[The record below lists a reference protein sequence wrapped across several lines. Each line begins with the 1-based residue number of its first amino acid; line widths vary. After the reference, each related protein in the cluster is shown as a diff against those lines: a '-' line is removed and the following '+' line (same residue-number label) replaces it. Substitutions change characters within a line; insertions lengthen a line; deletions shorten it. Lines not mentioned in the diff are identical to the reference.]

1 MRYSHSRGLK
11 ILKNHYKGSE
21 ILGYKILLAC
31 FQLFQTL
38 HVEKWPEVEIVNE
51 ISINVHESKRTEWL
65 MHDKP
70 LLKCSL
76 DSLDGVPN
84 SLRSSVFSDWPI
96 KRLDAG
102 YDVYLSQSYGTLSM
116 LSRQI
121 TILFLFFF
129 VCYLRGLKFF
139 LCMLSKESEIFSL
152 CYLRGLNFFLCIF

>member
-1 MRYSHSRGLK
+1 
-11 ILKNHYKGSE
+11 
-21 ILGYKILLAC
+21 
-31 FQLFQTL
+31 
-38 HVEKWPEVEIVNE
+38 
-51 ISINVHESKRTEWL
+51 

-102 YDVYLSQSYGTLSM
+102 YDVYLSQSYGTLSV

-121 TILFLFFF
+121 TIFFKLVSNHAF
-129 VCYLRGLKFF
+129 REREWI
-139 LCMLSKESEIFSL
+139 ESNGGHEPA
-152 CYLRGLNFFLCIF
+152 